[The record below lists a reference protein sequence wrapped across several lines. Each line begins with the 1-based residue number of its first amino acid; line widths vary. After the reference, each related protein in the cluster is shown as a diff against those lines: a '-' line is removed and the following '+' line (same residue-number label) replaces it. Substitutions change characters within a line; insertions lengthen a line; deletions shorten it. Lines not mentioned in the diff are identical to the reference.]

1 MFPNSQVRT
10 IGGPACCKRTIT
22 MIVLAYLVSSHWRS
36 QISCPVIPWTQ
47 EQDPVLRILGQV
59 EENASSGMLED
70 LLGKFHSPT
79 PGMVSVKS
87 DLPGQSNFCLLLGK
101 YLPLPEMPHG
111 GELEE
116 KEQKLK
122 PEEWRL
128 SSNKPNGI

>member
-59 EENASSGMLED
+59 EENAS
-70 LLGKFHSPT
+70 
-79 PGMVSVKS
+79 VKS